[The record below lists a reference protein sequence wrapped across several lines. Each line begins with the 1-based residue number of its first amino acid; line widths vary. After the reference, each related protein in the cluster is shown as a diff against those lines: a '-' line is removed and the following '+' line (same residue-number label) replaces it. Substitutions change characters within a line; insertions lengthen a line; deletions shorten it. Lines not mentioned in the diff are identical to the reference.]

1 VVDAAGNAAD
11 INPANGLPRDATG
24 NDIQQPTQLTRVNH
38 LIAHATASATAAAI
52 ASARPAPVVTA
63 PVRATSV
70 TFARAP
76 GRVNRDIIDF
86 TTKAGD
92 ALYKRATK
100 PLFGDREDKFS
111 LQGDDM
117 LSFLDLVAVRAKN
130 SGWDVFNIQT
140 SEVGVTPIVV
150 KHLITEYGEIPM
162 DKVTVK
168 ATLIA
173 AAKDR
178 TTQDD
183 DQLFTCL
190 MESITKAARNT
201 VNLKKDEF
209 TIGGEHSGILL
220 LKIIIAKSQVDT
232 RATINLLMEKLY
244 SGMGDIMATHNNNIT
259 AFNAEIKE
267 LMQKLPRRVRL
278 FALLV

>member
-1 VVDAAGNAAD
+1 
-11 INPANGLPRDATG
+11 
-24 NDIQQPTQLTRVNH
+24 
-38 LIAHATASATAAAI
+38 
-52 ASARPAPVVTA
+52 
-63 PVRATSV
+63 
-70 TFARAP
+70 
-76 GRVNRDIIDF
+76 
-86 TTKAGD
+86 
-92 ALYKRATK
+92 
-100 PLFGDREDKFS
+100 
-111 LQGDDM
+111 
-117 LSFLDLVAVRAKN
+117 
-130 SGWDVFNIQT
+130 
-140 SEVGVTPIVV
+140 
-150 KHLITEYGEIPM
+150 M
-162 DKVTVK
+162 DKVRIK

-232 RATINLLMEKLY
+232 RATINLLMGKLY

-259 AFNAEIKE
+259 AFSAEIKE
-267 LMQKLPRRVRL
+267 LMQKL
-278 FALLV
+278 